1 MPDRSDR
8 DPPRGQDRSQLYRL
22 AGTGMEFFSAL
33 AGGLLIGYLL
43 DRWLHTAP
51 VIMLIG
57 IGVGFAAGF
66 LRLIQLAKTK

>member
-1 MPDRSDR
+1 MADRSEKE
-8 DPPRGQDRSQLYRL
+8 RSQLYRL
-22 AGTGMEFFSAL
+22 AGAGLEFFSAL

-57 IGVGFAAGF
+57 IGLGFAAGLF
-66 LRLIQLAKTK
+66 RLIRLSKSK